1 MKLNRIQMKPLS
13 EKIFYGSFNLAGLE
27 KELSKEFDSRYT
39 LPEITEYLNDV
50 NVNQIFDET
59 EFVKWVRIKRIE
71 KEFKIDNKKI
81 RWMLRYFKLP
91 VRPRGN
97 PCGTP
102 RRNGAY
108 VLNSLT

>member
-1 MKLNRIQMKPLS
+1 MDIKKLLQS
-13 EKIFYGSFNLAGLE
+13 EYVE
-27 KELSKEFDSRYT
+27 KGKS
-39 LPEITEYLNDV
+39 IA
-50 NVNQIFDET
+50 Q
-59 EFVKWVRIKRIE
+59 IE

>member
-1 MKLNRIQMKPLS
+1 MKPLS

-59 EFVKWVRIKRIE
+59 EFVKWVRIKR
-71 KEFKIDNKKI
+71 KTKK
-81 RWMLRYFKLP
+81 
-91 VRPRGN
+91 V
-97 PCGTP
+97 
-102 RRNGAY
+102 
-108 VLNSLT
+108 